1 MGRIRVDHLGFVAV
15 NPDVA
20 EHDVQR
26 TVAGELRGAV
36 MPRGGIQAQCDG
48 ARGGA
53 IDGQGHQARLKLI
66 ALVAVQTQLSS
77 REAAVV
83 DGGLAE

>member
-1 MGRIRVDHLGFVAV
+1 MERVGVDDTSFVAV

-20 EHDVQR
+20 KRDVQS
-26 TVAGELRGAV
+26 TAACELGGAV

-53 IDGQGHQARLKLI
+53 IDGQGH
-66 ALVAVQTQLSS
+66 
-77 REAAVV
+77 
-83 DGGLAE
+83 